1 MLNSIKKFRAKLDHA
16 LQLLAEHS
24 EALLKHATLTHV
36 LSDLG
41 IETRGEPFRYENEWN
56 YLGGISL
63 IAQINELDLS
73 RWLKLIPDEYNDIRK
88 FLELLKTLNSGI
100 QHVAKTI
107 PPPTNNN
114 TDVTLLL
121 LENTLV
127 LRNFQLYR
135 QALQQ
140 RKTIDLGLTYC
151 EELDS
156 AVTGHIATLDII
168 GQKDDYWSYSIFSA
182 ILSVPNDFEA
192 SIRHTQQAIDELRV
206 LYTDLKKGCR
216 LNRFDPKGGNANYAP
231 TLEVAFA
238 AQSYRDYMEYASR
251 KH

>member
-1 MLNSIKKFRAKLDHA
+1 MTIKNFKAKFDIVLKG
-16 LQLLAEHS
+16 LAELP

-41 IETRGEPFRYENEWN
+41 LEARGEPFRYENEWS

-100 QHVAKTI
+100 QHVAKI
-107 PPPTNNN
+107 IRQPKNNN
-114 TDVTLLL
+114 TDVTLLF
-121 LENTLV
+121 LEDTLV

-140 RKTIDLGLTYC
+140 RNTVDLGLTYC

-192 SIRHTQQAIDELRV
+192 SIQITQQAIDELRV

-216 LNRFDPKGGNANYAP
+216 RNRFDPNGGNANYTP

-238 AQSYRDYMEYASR
+238 AQSYRDYMEYARR
-251 KH
+251 KN